1 MGEKGRPTSVSA
13 PSLDRLI
20 QAWLGRF
27 TLDLSP
33 ASLMLAYLD
42 WRVHLSFSP
51 AKQEEL
57 SEEALRN
64 IQKLSLYA
72 ARVSSDPS
80 TPDCIK
86 PLPQDHRFKSPD
98 WHLWPFNLIYQSFLM
113 IEQWWQ
119 KATVEVQGVSH
130 HHEDVT
136 SFAARQILDIFSPS
150 NFIHTNPEILR
161 ATIAQGGDNLVRGM
175 KNFIEDWERSLSG
188 QRPVGTEA
196 FVVGRNVA
204 VTPGKVVYRNRLIEL
219 IQYEPATD
227 TVCAEPVLIVPAW
240 IMKYYILDL
249 SPHNSLVK
257 FLVEKGHT
265 VFMISW
271 KNPGPDDRDLGMEDY
286 RTLGVMEALD
296 AVSSIVPEQKVHTVG
311 YCIGG
316 TLLTIAAATMAR
328 DGDDRLGGVTLFA
341 AETDFTEAG
350 EIMTFIDES
359 QVSYL
364 ENIMWD
370 RGYLDTRAM
379 AGSFQLLRSNDLIW
393 SRMVREYLLGE
404 RQPMTDLM
412 AWNADVTRM
421 PYRMHS
427 EYLRNLFLNN
437 ELASGR
443 YVVRGRS
450 IALNDL
456 HFPMFV
462 VATVKDHVAP
472 WRSVYKI
479 ELLTDTEVT
488 FLLTSGGHNAGI
500 VSEPGHPRRKYQV
513 ATRKQGD
520 IQIDP
525 DAWRAKTPVREGSWW
540 PAWEAW
546 LTEHSQGQVAPP
558 SMGAQD
564 KGYPVLDEAPGTY
577 VLEA

>member
-1 MGEKGRPTSVSA
+1 MGEKGHPASVST

-33 ASLMLAYLD
+33 ASLMIAYLD
-42 WRVHLSFSP
+42 WRVHLAFSP
-51 AKQEEL
+51 AKQTEL

-64 IQKLSLYA
+64 LQKLSLYA
-72 ARVSSDPS
+72 GRALSDPS

-86 PLPQDHRFKSPD
+86 PLPQDHRFTSPD

-119 KATVEVQGVSH
+119 KATVEVQGVSR

-136 SFAARQILDIFSPS
+136 SFAARQVLDIFSPS
-150 NFIHTNPEILR
+150 NFIHTNPEILK
-161 ATIAQGGDNLVRGM
+161 ATVAQGGNNLVRGM
-175 KNFIEDWERSLSG
+175 KNLIEDWERALSG

-196 FVVGRNVA
+196 FNVGRNVA

-227 TVCAEPVLIVPAW
+227 MASAEPVLIVPAW

-249 SPHNSLVK
+249 SPHNSLVRY
-257 FLVEKGHT
+257 LVEKGHT

-271 KNPGPDDRDLGMEDY
+271 KNPGPEDRNLGMEDY

-296 AVSSIVPEQKVHTVG
+296 AVSSIVPEQKVHAVG

-316 TLLTIAAATMAR
+316 TLLTITAAAMAR
-328 DGDDRLGGVTLFA
+328 DGDDRLRGVTLFA

-364 ENIMWD
+364 ENIMWEK
-370 RGYLDTRAM
+370 GYLDTRAM

-427 EYLRNLFLNN
+427 EYLRNLVLNN

-443 YVVRGRS
+443 YVVRG
-450 IALNDL
+450 
-456 HFPMFV
+456 
-462 VATVKDHVAP
+462 
-472 WRSVYKI
+472 
-479 ELLTDTEVT
+479 
-488 FLLTSGGHNAGI
+488 
-500 VSEPGHPRRKYQV
+500 
-513 ATRKQGD
+513 
-520 IQIDP
+520 
-525 DAWRAKTPVREGSWW
+525 
-540 PAWEAW
+540 
-546 LTEHSQGQVAPP
+546 
-558 SMGAQD
+558 
-564 KGYPVLDEAPGTY
+564 
-577 VLEA
+577 